1 MGYYTQHNLEVR
13 NVKSEEEFDKL
24 REAMFLHDCPSHS
37 IIGYA
42 LDSGYYSPNG
52 KTADFY
58 SYGECKWYDHEVDM
72 LRISREFPDMVF
84 CLHCEGEESGDL
96 WDDYYRNG
104 MRSLCQAEVVYPDPD
119 PEIGWDSFKPGK
131 Y

>member
-13 NVKSEEEFDKL
+13 NVKSEAEFKKL
-24 REAMFLHDCPSHS
+24 CDAMVLDGSTHS

-42 LDSGYYSPNG
+42 LDDGYYNPEQ
-52 KTADFY
+52 KIAEFY
-58 SYGECKWYDHEVDM
+58 SCGECKWYDHEVDM
-72 LRISREFPDMVF
+72 FRISCEFPDMVF
-84 CLHCEGEESGDL
+84 CLHGEGEETGDL

-104 MRSLCQAEVVYPDPD
+104 MRSLCRAEVVYPDPD